1 GRRKTGWN
9 AGTATAPITW
19 SSTVSSAPCETNAT
33 TGSST
38 ARSRRPRRSPASKG
52 SIPRTVPYKRA
63 WGRSSIA
70 RRNTWARLIAPSSPR
85 GGCYARRDERN
96 PELAFP
102 PEGLVMSYEEALH
115 RVAPEVRAR
124 YRGPEP
130 FQAQAEACQRAL
142 DELSG
147 TLRGMKPD
155 ITVIIGDD
163 QDEWF
168 YDD

>member
-1 GRRKTGWN
+1 MADLVLGI
-9 AGTATAPITW
+9 GTSHTPLL
-19 SSTVSSAPCETNAT
+19 SL
-33 TGSST
+33 
-38 ARSRRPRRSPASKG
+38 PAD
-52 SIPRTVPYKRA
+52 
-63 WGRSSIA
+63 
-70 RRNTWARLIAPSSPR
+70 R
-85 GGCYARRDERN
+85 GPAYARRDERN

-168 YDD
+168 YDDKDRKSTRLNSSHTVISYAV